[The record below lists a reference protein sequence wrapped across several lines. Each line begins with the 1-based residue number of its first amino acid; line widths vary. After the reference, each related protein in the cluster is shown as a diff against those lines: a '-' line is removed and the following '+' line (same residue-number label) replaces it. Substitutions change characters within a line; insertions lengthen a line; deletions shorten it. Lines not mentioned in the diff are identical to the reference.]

1 MPLECDEERIARPFV
16 QAEGRDARVGDGG
29 RGPMSTSHR
38 ICETCVYCSFAGN
51 CDRYDKPLT
60 SIEQPA
66 CDAYEIHPLLAENA
80 KLREQIHWLKKGD
93 ILHVLTDQEYIDQCE
108 RERLMQ
114 VSIDALDKE
123 NAKLREL
130 AERAWKTAE
139 RLCQAFDG
147 PCSDDG
153 VTIYKPCPMGERD
166 EECVYG
172 QLQRELREL
181 GVEVDE

>member
-1 MPLECDEERIARPFV
+1 MTYEELAALQYGRSKSFADAQTDAMAV
-16 QAEGRDARVGDGG
+16 YCQAEHDL
-29 RGPMSTSHR
+29 
-38 ICETCVYCSFAGN
+38 
-51 CDRYDKPLT
+51 KQL
-60 SIEQPA
+60 QQ
-66 CDAYEIHPLLAENA
+66 EN
-80 KLREQIHWLKKGD
+80 
-93 ILHVLTDQEYIDQCE
+93 DQ
-108 RERLMQ
+108 
-114 VSIDALDKE
+114 
-123 NAKLREL
+123 LREL

-181 GVEVDE
+181 GIEVDA

>member
-1 MPLECDEERIARPFV
+1 MRQSITARHVAELER
-16 QAEGRDARVGDGG
+16 
-29 RGPMSTSHR
+29 
-38 ICETCVYCSFAGN
+38 
-51 CDRYDKPLT
+51 
-60 SIEQPA
+60 
-66 CDAYEIHPLLAENA
+66 ENA
-80 KLREQIHWLKKGD
+80 KLREQIHWLKQGD

-153 VTIYKPCPMGERD
+153 VTIADPCPMGERD

-181 GVEVDE
+181 GVDA

>member
-1 MPLECDEERIARPFV
+1 MSRTGLSPADLAAQF
-16 QAEGRDARVGDGG
+16 RDVCGDGSMEWVYT
-29 RGPMSTSHR
+29 PMQTWLLLDAADMLDENVRLRS
-38 ICETCVYCSFAGN
+38 C
-51 CDRYDKPLT
+51 LT
-60 SIEQPA
+60 
-66 CDAYEIHPLLAENA
+66 DADENA
-80 KLREQIHWLKKGD
+80 
-93 ILHVLTDQEYIDQCE
+93 
-108 RERLMQ
+108 RLIMG
-114 VSIDALDKE
+114 E

-147 PCSDDG
+147 PCRDDG

-181 GVEVDE
+181 GVEV

>member
-1 MPLECDEERIARPFV
+1 
-16 QAEGRDARVGDGG
+16 
-29 RGPMSTSHR
+29 MSTSHR

-80 KLREQIHWLKKGD
+80 KLRE
-93 ILHVLTDQEYIDQCE
+93 
-108 RERLMQ
+108 
-114 VSIDALDKE
+114 
-123 NAKLREL
+123 L
-130 AERAWKTAE
+130 AERAWKSAE

-147 PCSDDG
+147 PCRDDG
-153 VTIYKPCPMGERD
+153 VTIAEPCPMGERD

-181 GVEVDE
+181 GVEVDA